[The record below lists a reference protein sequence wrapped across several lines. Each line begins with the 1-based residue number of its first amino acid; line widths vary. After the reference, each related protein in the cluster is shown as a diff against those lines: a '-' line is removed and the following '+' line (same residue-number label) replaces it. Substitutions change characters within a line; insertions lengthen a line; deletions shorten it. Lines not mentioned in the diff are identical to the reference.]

1 MENTLE
7 ESHLNEKR
15 LISFPRALVLG
26 ILIFLSNLLIF
37 ILIRDNLEISR
48 TISDLVPTIINLIAT
63 VSLTYAAYSSKKL
76 WKAVWPPWIILAIAQ
91 LSYTLGDT
99 LWAIT
104 ELVYHQSPF
113 PSPADGLY
121 LAFYP
126 LFALG
131 ILLLPAKSMTS
142 GEKIKIFLDTGIV
155 MIASVLAFWALLIAP
170 TIASNEGAD
179 LLTVVLAVTYPVMDL
194 LLIFTLTVVLFRGHN
209 RAGIGPMVLLTAAM
223 VLVIFLDIAFMR
235 QSLQREYSSGG
246 LLDLGWYASYILIGL
261 AGVLQANSR
270 QTAFLSRDLESRY
283 VQFTWP
289 LYIPYILA
297 GAVFTLLIYSH
308 NHPFPITFSTMALG
322 VGCIIGLV
330 IIRQIVALNENIRLY
345 GITVREISE
354 RKAIEEKIRRLNEEL
369 ESRVIE
375 RTSQL
380 DATNKRLQKEIQ
392 ERKKTER
399 DLQRAKEAAEA
410 ADRAKSEFLA
420 VMSHEIR
427 TPMNAV
433 IGLTGLLLDMDLS
446 SEQKEYIEIIRS
458 SGDTLMAVINDIL
471 DFSKI
476 ESGKME
482 LESHPFDLK
491 ECIEECIGLVVTK
504 AKDKDLK
511 LSCSISEATP
521 KAIVGDP
528 TRLRQ
533 VLVNLLGNAIKFTE
547 KGEVAI
553 SIESQEVKNGMWPKA
568 AGNTAR
574 GAAEGPVDG
583 ALGMTPETAKGCR
596 YILYFSVKDT
606 GIGIPKDRMDKL
618 FQSFTQVDM
627 STTRKYGGTG
637 LGLAIS
643 KRLVELM
650 GGKIWAESE
659 VGIGSTFNF
668 YLPVEASPLPLIE
681 QKEVSVQPQPKSCL
695 SSSIRIL
702 LAEDNPVN
710 QKVVVQ
716 MLKKLGYRADVAD
729 DGKDALRALEHQA
742 YDIIFMDIQMPEMD
756 GFEAARK
763 IKERGSE
770 SPLIIALTACALE
783 GDRDRCF
790 RAGMDGYISKPVKP
804 ESLREVI
811 RDCEDRIAS
820 QAGCNSGKEESEG
833 TAAPVN

>member
-1 MENTLE
+1 ME
-7 ESHLNEKR
+7 SISDGYHLNER
-15 LISFPRALVLG
+15 PLISFPRALSLSL
-26 ILIFLSNLLIF
+26 LIFLSNLLIF
-37 ILIRDNLEISR
+37 ILIRDNLEISK
-48 TISDLVPTIINLIAT
+48 TISDLVPPIINLIST
-63 VSLTYAAYSSKKL
+63 ISLAYAAYSSKKL
-76 WKAVWPPWIILAIAQ
+76 GRAVWLPWIILAVAQ
-91 LSYTLGDT
+91 LSYTLGDA

-113 PSPADGLY
+113 PSPANGPY

-131 ILLLPAKSMTS
+131 ILLLPAKPMTS

-155 MIASVLAFWALLIAP
+155 IIASVLAFWALLIAP

-179 LLTVVLAVTYPVMDL
+179 ILTVVLAVTYPVMDL
-194 LLIFTLTVVLFRGHN
+194 LLIFTLMVVLFRGHN
-209 RAGIGPMVLLTAAM
+209 RAGIGSLALLTAAM
-223 VLVIFLDIAFMR
+223 VLMIFLDIAFMR
-235 QSLQREYSSGG
+235 QSLQGEYSSGG
-246 LLDLGWYASYILIGL
+246 LLDLGWYVSYILIGL

-270 QTAFLSRDLESRY
+270 QIAFFSRDLDPRY

-308 NHPFPITFSTMALG
+308 DHPFPITFSTIALG

-345 GITVREISE
+345 GITVREIAE
-354 RKAIEEKIRRLNEEL
+354 RKAVEEKIRKLNEEL

-375 RTSQL
+375 RTAQL
-380 DATNKRLQKEIQ
+380 DSTNKRLQKEIL
-392 ERKKTER
+392 ERKKTEE
-399 DLQRAKEAAEA
+399 DLQKAKEAAEA

-433 IGLTGLLLDMDLS
+433 IGLTGLLLDMNLP

-458 SGDTLMAVINDIL
+458 SGDTLMAIINDIL

-476 ESGKME
+476 ESGRME
-482 LESHPFDLK
+482 LESHPFGLK
-491 ECIEECIGLVVTK
+491 ECIEECIGLVATK
-504 AKDKDLK
+504 ARDKGLK

-521 KAIVGDP
+521 KVIVGDP

-553 SIESQEVKNGMWPKA
+553 SIKSQVERNEMEAEATRNA
-568 AGNTAR
+568 AGGT
-574 GAAEGPVDG
+574 AEGQADG
-583 ALGMTPETAKGCR
+583 GLGTTPETAKGCR
-596 YILYFSVKDT
+596 YLLHFSVRDT
-606 GIGIPKDRMDKL
+606 GIGIPKDRIDKL
-618 FQSFTQVDM
+618 FQSFTQADM

-643 KRLVELM
+643 KRLVEIM

-659 VGIGSTFNF
+659 VGIGSTFSF
-668 YLPVEASPLPLIE
+668 YLPVEASPLPLTE
-681 QKEVSVQPQPKSCL
+681 QKEVPVRPQPKSCP

-716 MLKKLGYRADVAD
+716 MLKKLGYRADVVD
-729 DGKDALRALEHQA
+729 DGKDALRVLERQA

-756 GFEAARK
+756 GFEAARR
-763 IKERGSE
+763 IKERGRE
-770 SPLIIALTACALE
+770 SPIIIALTACALE
-783 GDRDRCF
+783 DDRERCF

-804 ESLREVI
+804 ENLREVI
-811 RDCEDRIAS
+811 GDFEDKIARRS
-820 QAGCNSGKEESEG
+820 SRSRGNEESGE
-833 TAAPVN
+833 AMAPVN